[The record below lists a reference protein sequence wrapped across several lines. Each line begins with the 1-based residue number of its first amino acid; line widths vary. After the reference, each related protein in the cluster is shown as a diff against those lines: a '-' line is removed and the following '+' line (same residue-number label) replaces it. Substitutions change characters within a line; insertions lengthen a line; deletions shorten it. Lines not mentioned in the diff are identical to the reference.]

1 MYGQHIGKWPR
12 KGFRGKGGRGCWTK
26 AACAVHISIWQE
38 HMRPVCIWDSDTLTN
53 GSLGRPKPKPASKLK
68 PKQSEFVIARLPA
81 CVCMGMG
88 IVWVYI
94 VLLVCMCLEKVGSVP
109 PSHVSRSSW
118 RSNRFK
124 SSLLACPAA
133 TVAYCCCC
141 CRGCCC
147 CCLHQSSKKAQAN
160 RRRPTIIALILA
172 IIPLRFQTGACSDDT
187 QIGCRIVLDFNLD
200 AVFHFTS

>member
-68 PKQSEFVIARLPA
+68 PKQTEFVIARLPA

-88 IVWVYI
+88 IVWVYMH
-94 VLLVCMCLEKVGSVP
+94 CMCVCVSGESRKRAVVTRKPQQLKKQPIQVESVGL
-109 PSHVSRSSW
+109 PSCDCGLLLLLLPWLLLLLPSSEQQE
-118 RSNRFK
+118 S
-124 SSLLACPAA
+124 A
-133 TVAYCCCC
+133 
-141 CRGCCC
+141 
-147 CCLHQSSKKAQAN
+147 SK
-160 RRRPTIIALILA
+160 
-172 IIPLRFQTGACSDDT
+172 
-187 QIGCRIVLDFNLD
+187 
-200 AVFHFTS
+200 